1 MTNESLSEW
10 EQKHIHVLTSRQMGA
25 WLGRRENRLLDKIRA
40 EIEKAIWE
48 DILPIRDET
57 GEITDEIRIP
67 LLDPD
72 DVFEIIDKYK
82 AESGGK
88 G

>member
-40 EIEKAIWE
+40 EIKKAIWE
-48 DILPIRDET
+48 DILPICDET

-82 AESGGK
+82 AEREE
-88 G
+88 